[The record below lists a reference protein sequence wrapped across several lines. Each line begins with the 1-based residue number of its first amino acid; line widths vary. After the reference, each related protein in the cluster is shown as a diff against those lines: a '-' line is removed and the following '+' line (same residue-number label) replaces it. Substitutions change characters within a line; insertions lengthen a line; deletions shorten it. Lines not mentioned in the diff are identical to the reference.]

1 MFYEL
6 GFVLGSFA
14 ILFGGSISLFAGWML
29 THCSHATNGACYE
42 EIAMASFGKKAQGF
56 TSLCMILCNGG
67 FVISYIV
74 LVSPQF
80 MLTFLKFKSF
90 MPFSLQTATGQ
101 HLPKW
106 CDDSRGGQAFW
117 AVLFSVSL
125 LNFKIF
131 RSSLFSQCPLHAIYP
146 R

>member
-6 GFVLGSFA
+6 GFVLGSLA

-74 LVSPQF
+74 LVSPF
-80 MLTFLKFKSF
+80 SSNFLEVQIFY
-90 MPFSLQTATGQ
+90 
-101 HLPKW
+101 
-106 CDDSRGGQAFW
+106 
-117 AVLFSVSL
+117 AVFPPNRNWSTSTKVV
-125 LNFKIF
+125 
-131 RSSLFSQCPLHAIYP
+131 R
-146 R
+146 